1 MKQQYITPDTKIIRL
16 LTNDNLA
23 QFVITSKSVPESSGD
38 AKPSYFFEEEDEYDN
53 DPWGENQLSYPY
65 AEQKTQKIARRR
77 STINEKRQ
85 KQIFVGVRQTNYGQP
100 WVTYIKVAC
109 GLRRKQI

>member
-38 AKPSYFFEEEDEYDN
+38 AKPGYFDDEDEEETNPNPWDE
-53 DPWGENQLSYPY
+53 PL
-65 AEQKTQKIARRR
+65 
-77 STINEKRQ
+77 
-85 KQIFVGVRQTNYGQP
+85 F
-100 WVTYIKVAC
+100 
-109 GLRRKQI
+109 

>member
-38 AKPSYFFEEEDEYDN
+38 AKPNYFFEEEDEYDN
-53 DPWGENQLSYPY
+53 NPWGEN
-65 AEQKTQKIARRR
+65 ED
-77 STINEKRQ
+77 
-85 KQIFVGVRQTNYGQP
+85 
-100 WVTYIKVAC
+100 
-109 GLRRKQI
+109 

>member
-38 AKPSYFFEEEDEYDN
+38 AKPGYFFEEEDEYDN
-53 DPWGENQLSYPY
+53 DPWGENEDWNAQKTPKSNFRTPY
-65 AEQKTQKIARRR
+65 AEQKTQKITRRR
-77 STINEKRQ
+77 GTMIEIWQ
-85 KQIFVGVRQTNYGQP
+85 KQRFVP
-100 WVTYIKVAC
+100 
-109 GLRRKQI
+109 LRKSKNAENRSA